1 MIQLDPASTALVLID
16 LQKGILGAAG
26 APHSCA
32 QVLANGIELSA
43 RFRAAGASVVRVRVD
58 LGPNFADAPSNL
70 VDLPT
75 PRPPGG
81 MPADF
86 AEFPDDP
93 TAHGDLIVTKRQWGA
108 FHGTDLDL
116 RLRRRGVRT
125 IVLGGVATNIGVEST
140 ARAAYDHGYDVVIVE
155 DATTGRSAEMHAF
168 AFAHVFPRLGRV
180 AMCADL
186 RFAAPA
192 KDG

>member
-1 MIQLDPASTALVLID
+1 MIVLDPASTALVLID
-16 LQKGILGAAG
+16 LQKGILAVPG
-26 APHSCA
+26 APHSCE
-32 QVLANGIELSA
+32 QVLARGGELSV
-43 RFRAAGASVVRVRVD
+43 RFRAAGAPVVRVRVD
-58 LGPNFADAPSNL
+58 LGPDFADAPSAR

-81 MPADF
+81 LPADF

-93 TAHGDLIVTKRQWGA
+93 AAHGDLIVTKRHWGA

-140 ARAAYDHGYDVVIVE
+140 ARAAYDHGYDVVVVE

-168 AFAHVFPRLGRV
+168 AFAHVFPRLARV
-180 AMCADL
+180 ATCADL
-186 RFAAPA
+186 RFAASGA
-192 KDG
+192 DR